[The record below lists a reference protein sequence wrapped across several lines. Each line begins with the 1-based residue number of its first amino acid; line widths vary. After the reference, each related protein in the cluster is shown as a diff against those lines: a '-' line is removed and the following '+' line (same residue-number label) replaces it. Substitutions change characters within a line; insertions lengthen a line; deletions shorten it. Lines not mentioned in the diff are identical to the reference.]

1 VYVEKKDKKCKYIC
15 KNIGLIKINAYFRK
29 KKSNMAEL
37 RFSALK
43 ELFNRKPVVNNS
55 PDKIVSKYFGTNVFD
70 LHKMEHY
77 LSAEAYK
84 LVRHAIE
91 EGKSL
96 TRAEANQVAIGLKA
110 WALERGATHYTHWFH
125 PLTDGTAEKHDG
137 FIERGDRGHVVENFS
152 GEVLVQS
159 EPDAS
164 SFPSGGIRNT
174 FEARGYTAWDV
185 SSPVFIVGTTLCIP
199 TIFVSYTGEALDYK
213 APLLKALSELDRA
226 ATNVCQ
232 YFDKDVT
239 KVIATLGCEQ
249 EYFLVDEA
257 LYYARP
263 DLVLAERTLMGHPS
277 AKDQQLSDHYF
288 GSIPERVM
296 SFIEDFECEAYKLGI
311 PVKTRHNEVA
321 PNQFECAPIYEEV
334 NLAVDHN
341 QLLMDIMKRVAR
353 QHKFR
358 VLFHEKPFAGI
369 NGSGKHNN
377 WSMATSTGKNLLS
390 PGKNPKTN
398 LQFLTFLVNVIKAVN
413 DNNELIRASVM
424 NESNSYR
431 LGGHEAPPAI
441 ISVFLGSYLIKML
454 DSIVNKVTDKKMT
467 PAQKTELKLGI
478 GKIPE
483 ILLDNTDRNRTSPFA
498 FTGNRFE
505 FRAVGSSANCSASMI
520 VLNAAVAHQL
530 TKFKKEVDHIVKKDG
545 NKDEAIFQVLKKYI
559 IESQRVLFEGDNYS
573 REWHLEAS
581 RRGLAITPGVPESLK
596 SYLTANSKEV
606 LIGSAIFSE
615 KELESRVDVEFEK
628 FTKKVQIEARVMGDL
643 AINHIIP
650 TGIRYMTT
658 LIDNVKGLKEIFNKE
673 EFEKLAAD
681 SKELI
686 ITISDHLT
694 AIKQLEN
701 SMVEERKKA
710 NVIEDSF
717 KKAKEYEK
725 KVKPYLE
732 EIRYHIDKL
741 ELIVDDEI
749 WPLPKYRELLFTR

>member
-1 VYVEKKDKKCKYIC
+1 
-15 KNIGLIKINAYFRK
+15 
-29 KKSNMAEL
+29 MATL
-37 RFSALK
+37 RFKALE
-43 ELFNRKPVVNNS
+43 ELFKRMPLEVELPSKS
-55 PDKIVSKYFGTNVFD
+55 VSDYYGENVFD
-70 LHKMEHY
+70 LPKMEHY
-77 LSAEAYK
+77 LSKEAYK
-84 LVRHAIE
+84 VIKRAIN

-96 TRAEANQVAIGLKA
+96 TRQEADMVATGLKA
-110 WALERGATHYTHWFH
+110 WAIDRGATHYTHWFH

-137 FIERGDRGHVVENFS
+137 FLEIGDNGHIVEKFS

-226 ATNVCQ
+226 AVDVCQ

-249 EYFLVDEA
+249 EYFLIDDA

-263 DLVLAERTLMGHPS
+263 DIVLAERTLMGHQS
-277 AKDQQLSDHYF
+277 SKDQQLSDHYF

-296 SFIEDFECEAYKLGI
+296 AFMEEFEYEAYRLGI

-321 PNQFECAPIYEEV
+321 PNQFECAPIFEEV

-341 QLLMDIMKRVAR
+341 QILMDIMKRVGR
-353 QHKFR
+353 KHKFR
-358 VLFHEKPFAGI
+358 VLFHEKPFGGI

-377 WSMATSTGKNLLS
+377 WSMATDTGVNLLS

-398 LQFLTFLVNVIKAVN
+398 LQFLTFLINVIKAVN
-413 DNNELIRASVM
+413 VSNDILRASVM

-441 ISVFLGSYLIKML
+441 ISVFVGSYLTAML
-454 DSIVNKVTDKKMT
+454 ENLARKVTDKKMT

-520 VLNAAVAHQL
+520 VLNAAVAYQL
-530 TKFKKEVDHIVKKDG
+530 TQFKKDVDVIIKKG
-545 NKDEAIFQVLKKYI
+545 RNKDEAIFQVLKKYI
-559 IESQRVLFEGDNYS
+559 LESERVLFEGDNYS
-573 REWHLEAS
+573 KAWHQEAKK
-581 RRGLAITPGVPESLK
+581 RGLCNLSSVPESISLF
-596 SYLTANSKEV
+596 LTKQAREV
-606 LIGSAIFSE
+606 LIGSGVFTD
-615 KELESRVDVEFEK
+615 KELESRVEVEYEK
-628 FTKKVQIEARVMGDL
+628 FTMKVQIESRVLGDL
-643 AINHIIP
+643 AINHIVP
-650 TGIRYMTT
+650 TAIIYMTS
-658 LIDNVKGLKEIFNKE
+658 LIDNVKGLRAIFDDS
-673 EFEKLAAD
+673 EFDRLAGAR
-681 SKELI
+681 KELI
-686 ITISDHLT
+686 VTISDHISN
-694 AIKQLEN
+694 IKRLVNE
-701 SMVEERKKA
+701 MTEERKKA
-710 NVIEDSF
+710 NVIEDSY
-717 KKAKEYEK
+717 KKALAYES
-725 KVKPYLE
+725 KVKPYLD
-732 EIRYHIDKL
+732 EIRIHIDKL
-741 ELIVDDEI
+741 ELIVDNEI